1 MYTVLEIVGWLVV
14 GALVTAG
21 SFAIFK
27 SVEWIRHRL
36 PANLKSI
43 LRTVAAYGLWAFFIW
58 VGFTAV
64 SHHEELAYW
73 YVVVGTSA
81 VFLLIYKI
89 RNPNW

>member
-1 MYTVLEIVGWLVV
+1 MDAPLGIVGWLAV

-21 SFAIFK
+21 SFAIAK
-27 SVEWIRHRL
+27 SVEWIRPRL

-43 LRTVAAYGLWAFFIW
+43 LKMVTGYGLFAFFIW

-64 SHHEELAYW
+64 DHRQELAYW